1 MRLSAKSP
9 SRKPHERMIANA
21 ESIEVLLHV
30 AFARGF
36 KWLSVPIDDPNYAHS
51 VQVGEKICVAA
62 MKCFI
67 VGTTQ
72 GLFYLFAN
80 RTGLGVLRSS

>member
-1 MRLSAKSP
+1 MP

-30 AFARGF
+30 SFGRGF
-36 KWLSVPIDDPNYAHS
+36 KWLSVPIDDPDYAQS
-51 VQVGEKICVAA
+51 VQVGEKMCVAA

-67 VGTTQ
+67 VSSVVVLHTFTNNQ
-72 GLFYLFAN
+72 GL
-80 RTGLGVLRSS
+80 GILRPS